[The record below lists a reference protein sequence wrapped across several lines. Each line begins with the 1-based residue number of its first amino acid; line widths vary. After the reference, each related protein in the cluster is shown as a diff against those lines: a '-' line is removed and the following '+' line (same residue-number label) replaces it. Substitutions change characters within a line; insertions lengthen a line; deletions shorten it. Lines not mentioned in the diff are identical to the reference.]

1 MPAAGF
7 SGILKLIHI
16 VFAAAWVG
24 GAVLLSIY
32 GFRLTKAGPADKIA
46 FSKMALAAG
55 RLFAGFAAVT
65 LAAGTWLVIR
75 EDALFGFDQAWV
87 GIGFLGIIVGAVLGP
102 AFYAPQARAL
112 IGELEA
118 GNPASSA
125 REKRIGMVSM
135 LETILLLVVVWAM
148 VYKPGL

>member
-16 VFAAAWVG
+16 VFAILWVG

-32 GFRLTKAGPADKIA
+32 GFRLMKAGAADKIA
-46 FSKMALAAG
+46 FSRMATTAG
-55 RLFAGFAAVT
+55 NLFGAFAGVALV
-65 LAAGTWLVIR
+65 AGTWLVIR
-75 EDALFGFDQAWV
+75 EDALFGFDQAWI
-87 GIGFLGIIVGAVLGP
+87 GIGFLGIIVGTVLGP
-102 AFYAPQARAL
+102 AFYAPQTRAL

-118 GNPASSA
+118 GNPAAAA

-135 LETILLLVVVWAM
+135 LEAILLLVVVWAM